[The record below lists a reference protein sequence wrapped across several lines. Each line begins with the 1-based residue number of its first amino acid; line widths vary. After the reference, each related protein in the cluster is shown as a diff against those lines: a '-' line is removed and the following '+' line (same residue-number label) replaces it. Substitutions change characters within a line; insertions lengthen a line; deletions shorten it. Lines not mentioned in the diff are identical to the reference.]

1 MLSNYRELCDKL
13 EYEFDEIELLYEAL
27 THPSAVKS
35 GRHAGKSG
43 GDYDRLEF
51 LGDRVLGLVVAWDL
65 LARFKDA
72 DAGQLARRYN
82 ELVRREALADVA
94 REIGLG
100 QYLVLARSE
109 RGAGGTNK
117 PAILANACE
126 ALIGA
131 MFLDGGLKPASR
143 FIHRYWDAKAGA
155 LVRAPKDSKT
165 ELQEWAQSI
174 GKDPPDYVLVDQR
187 GAAHNLV
194 FTMRVVVEGYVSAEG
209 KGSSKRVAE
218 QDAAAAALAGL
229 SGIKIDK

>member
-1 MLSNYRELCDKL
+1 MSSNHRELCDKL
-13 EYEFDEIELLYEAL
+13 EYEFDEIELLDEAL
-27 THPSAVKS
+27 THPGAVKS

-131 MFLDGGLKPASR
+131 LFLDAGLKPASR

-174 GKDPPDYVLVDQR
+174 GRDPPDYVLVDQK
-187 GAAHNLV
+187 GAAHNPV
-194 FTMRVVVEGYVSAEG
+194 FTMKVVVEGYVSAEG

>member
-1 MLSNYRELCDKL
+1 MSSNHRELCDKL

-51 LGDRVLGLVVAWDL
+51 LGDRVLGLVVARDL

>member
-1 MLSNYRELCDKL
+1 MSSNHRELCDKL

-51 LGDRVLGLVVAWDL
+51 LGDRVLGLVVARDL

-194 FTMRVVVEGYVSAEG
+194 FSMRVVVEGYVSAEG
-209 KGSSKRVAE
+209 KGSSKRVAD
-218 QDAAAAALAGL
+218 QAAAATALAGL
-229 SGIKIDK
+229 SGIKSDK